1 MSNIKQCY
9 FVFQRQTKKWQYQE
23 ADTNL
28 DQDQPK
34 YLVLRPCNLTWNTY
48 LQNLNTYETI
58 KQMVYSMEHPPD
70 IKQH

>member
-34 YLVLRPCNLTWNTY
+34 YLVLMVPYIWNNKADGLLYGTPSRY
-48 LQNLNTYETI
+48 QAALESSLFRI
-58 KQMVYSMEHPPD
+58 
-70 IKQH
+70 